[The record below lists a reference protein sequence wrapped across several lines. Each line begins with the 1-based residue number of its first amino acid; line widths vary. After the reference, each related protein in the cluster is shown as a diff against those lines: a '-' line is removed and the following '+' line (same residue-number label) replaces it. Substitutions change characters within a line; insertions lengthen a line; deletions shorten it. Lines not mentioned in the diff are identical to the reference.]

1 MFPPLLLVIHRGRF
15 DGKLVDKEGV
25 WDMCWF
31 AMHPVDWLA
40 VEAGRGVVG
49 DYFA

>member
-1 MFPPLLLVIHRGRF
+1 
-15 DGKLVDKEGV
+15 
-25 WDMCWF
+25 MCWF

-49 DYFA
+49 DYFAQGFRHFVVVDDTVDSPI